1 MIYYALAVLTATSV
15 TVADVYTTR
24 EPCLRDARQFW
35 QILDVKPRDVKC
47 IPTTEPDAESA
58 EKQLTE
64 IKIFLKELP

>member
-24 EPCLRDARQFW
+24 EPCQKDARQFYK
-35 QILDVKPRDVKC
+35 ILDTKPSAIKC
-47 IPTTEPDAESA
+47 IPTTEPDADSA